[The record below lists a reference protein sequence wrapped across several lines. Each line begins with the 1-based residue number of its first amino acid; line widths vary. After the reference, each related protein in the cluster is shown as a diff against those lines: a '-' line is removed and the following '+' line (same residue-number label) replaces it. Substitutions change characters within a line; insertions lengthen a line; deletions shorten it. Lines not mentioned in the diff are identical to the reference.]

1 MRQFRC
7 GEIDISDDLNWCI
20 ALGVMKYAEQLR
32 MQAGDDDGCEVS
44 ANEQARLSLE
54 QPKTRCTL
62 APVLFKD
69 KCN

>member
-7 GEIDISDDLNWCI
+7 GEIDISDDLNWCV
-20 ALGVMKYAEQLR
+20 ALGVMRYAEQLR
-32 MQAGDDDGCEVS
+32 MQAGAEDAEAS

-62 APVLFKD
+62 GPVLFKD